1 MRFFLFKY
9 IIIFSAVI
17 ILYTT
22 ICSTQAIAQDK
33 KSEDE
38 SPPILVKKD
47 DAKLAELKQI
57 DNTVTVKT
65 VIDGKTFTD
74 LDGNTYALAS
84 LDIQFDAPY
93 ARQAKEQLEE
103 LIMGKTLILFQ
114 TKNPKFGRQNHMG
127 HTIVHALTKD
137 THTWVQATLLA
148 NGAARVRTT
157 PYTYEHV
164 QDLLNHELDARNNK
178 RGIWKDDAFDTLTP
192 DTAIDHIGSFQ
203 IVEGKIKKVA
213 VTKNNIYLNF
223 GDNWK
228 NDFTIGIE
236 PSVRRALAKK
246 NITVQNWTGK
256 DIQMRGWIRL
266 YNGPY
271 IDLTHEQQ
279 IQLFD
284 PIPKDID
291 SDEQDTPTKK

>member
-1 MRFFLFKY
+1 
-9 IIIFSAVI
+9 
-17 ILYTT
+17 
-22 ICSTQAIAQDK
+22 
-33 KSEDE
+33 
-38 SPPILVKKD
+38 
-47 DAKLAELKQI
+47 
-57 DNTVTVKT
+57 
-65 VIDGKTFTD
+65 
-74 LDGNTYALAS
+74 
-84 LDIQFDAPY
+84 
-93 ARQAKEQLEE
+93 
-103 LIMGKTLILFQ
+103 
-114 TKNPKFGRQNHMG
+114 
-127 HTIVHALTKD
+127 
-137 THTWVQATLLA
+137 
-148 NGAARVRTT
+148 
-157 PYTYEHV
+157 
-164 QDLLNHELDARNNK
+164 
-178 RGIWKDDAFDTLTP
+178 
-192 DTAIDHIGSFQ
+192 
-203 IVEGKIKKVA
+203 
-213 VTKNNIYLNF
+213 